1 MSNVVRH
8 KGVMRNTGSRV
19 FVVFRELPG
28 EPEYCLVVFQYSLPE
43 VYTWAVRDLVSGPG
57 QNSTE
62 LHEIMNAVG
71 VLDGRKMLNVLHE
84 GKYLRKVR
92 TADVDMHTGGNNIIP
107 LNVLNERFS
116 ANLTEESKIKD
127 YNPFNPEMQ
136 DTKIEEMT
144 IVSELIK
151 EAQKY
156 EKLSKDYYERLYNLE
171 PSMRPQGEVKESEG
185 FFSIEFPNDIS
196 QTKAIEKL
204 KKVFLERKNNAND

>member
-8 KGVMRNTGSRV
+8 KGVIRNTGSRV

-28 EPEYCLVVFQYSLPE
+28 DPEHCLVVFQDSLPE
-43 VYTWAVRDLVSGPG
+43 IYTWAVRDLVSGPG

-71 VLDGRKMLNVLHE
+71 VLDGRKMLNVLHD
-84 GKYLRKVR
+84 GKFLRKIR
-92 TADVDMHTGGNNIIP
+92 TSDIDMHTGGNNIIP
-107 LNVLNERFS
+107 LNVLNEQFS
-116 ANLTEESKIKD
+116 TKLTEETKVKD
-127 YNPFNPEMQ
+127 YNPFKPEHQ

-171 PSMRPQGEVKESEG
+171 PSMRPKGDVTEKEG
-185 FFSIEFPNDIS
+185 YFTIEFPNDMS
-196 QTKAIEKL
+196 QTKAIEKI
-204 KKVFLERKNNAND
+204 KKVYQERKNA

>member
-1 MSNVVRH
+1 
-8 KGVMRNTGSRV
+8 
-19 FVVFRELPG
+19 
-28 EPEYCLVVFQYSLPE
+28 
-43 VYTWAVRDLVSGPG
+43 
-57 QNSTE
+57 
-62 LHEIMNAVG
+62 MNAVG